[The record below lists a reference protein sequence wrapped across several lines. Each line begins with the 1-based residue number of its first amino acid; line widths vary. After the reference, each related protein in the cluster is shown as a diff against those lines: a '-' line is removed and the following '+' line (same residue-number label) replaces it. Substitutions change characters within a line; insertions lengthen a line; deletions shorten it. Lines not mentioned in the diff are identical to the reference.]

1 MKKIINVIL
10 IFFLCIFAFCG
21 CNQGGKVENILHTE
35 TPYSPVI
42 TPTAVS
48 TPRHNA
54 TPMPAMTPI
63 PTPTVTPTPSVAPEI
78 GEMVD
83 PYIGEMDGYKYL
95 FLPAIDARAYI
106 HENEE
111 PYLSNISF
119 SLVKEFEAEM
129 LGYKDNEYVESGPS
143 FYFKI
148 EENGAVYLCAEVIET
163 IPDAPDGQAGCN
175 IDHRHLFF
183 KKCINE
189 NSYNSTLF

>member
-1 MKKIINVIL
+1 MLWRGERMKKIINVIL

-78 GEMVD
+78 GEMAD
-83 PYIGEMDGYKYL
+83 PYIGEFNNRKYL
-95 FLPAIDARAYI
+95 FLPTIGERVHID
-106 HENEE
+106 EDEE
-111 PYLSNISF
+111 PYISNISF
-119 SLVKEFEAEM
+119 DLVKEFEKE
-129 LGYKDNEYVESGPS
+129 LLCFKDN
-143 FYFKI
+143 
-148 EENGAVYLCAEVIET
+148 
-163 IPDAPDGQAGCN
+163 
-175 IDHRHLFF
+175 
-183 KKCINE
+183 
-189 NSYNSTLF
+189 